1 MNDINIYFDNS
12 CSLQEIIDNILI
24 DLYKEYIWK

>member
-12 CSLQEIIDNILI
+12 CSLKEIIDNILI